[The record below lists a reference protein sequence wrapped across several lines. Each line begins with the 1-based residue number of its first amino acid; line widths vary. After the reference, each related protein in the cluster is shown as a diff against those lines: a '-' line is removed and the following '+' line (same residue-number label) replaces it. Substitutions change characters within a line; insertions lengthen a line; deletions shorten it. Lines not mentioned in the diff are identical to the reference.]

1 MQLLG
6 VGKFFPLIL
15 FESLYII
22 IKLHAQASEFLES
35 FSKIEVSEEKVRN
48 FGVEAL
54 SKVHNLS
61 LIIKCEICM

>member
-1 MQLLG
+1 MQHLG
-6 VGKFFPLIL
+6 VGGFSPLIP

-22 IKLHAQASEFLES
+22 VELHAQASEFLKL
-35 FSKIEVSEEKVRN
+35 FRKIEVSEEKVRN

>member
-6 VGKFFPLIL
+6 VGGFSPLIP

-22 IKLHAQASEFLES
+22 VELHAQASEFLES
-35 FSKIEVSEEKVRN
+35 FRKIEVSEEKVRN
-48 FGVEAL
+48 FGVEAS

-61 LIIKCEICM
+61 LIIEREICM